1 MVITSFIAHLW
12 PARIAPLTT
21 LTETPMTTAASDPE
35 IVPRQPAAL
44 PALRAA
50 DQGVASA
57 LAAVLADNT
66 KRVWRPKLKP
76 R

>member
-1 MVITSFIAHLW
+1 M

-21 LTETPMTTAASDPE
+21 LTETPMTTAASHQ